1 MTDSDL
7 HRNGDDNNGNEMCK
21 KGEKGES
28 IYGNNE
34 EFMGNLNGDSF
45 PVFNVGDLNGDS
57 FPVFNN
63 QVNNSYSNQMHANSD
78 NESIN
83 VDVDNMKACVDEN
96 GDANNNVNM
105 SKNDDVESM
114 NKAEQVGDETIKEN
128 RSKSI
133 NGMLNSNDSSVR
145 SFVDIANN
153 AKLNNS
159 LLSIPIVIN
168 EKGNEVVVF
177 NDDLIER
184 RIMWNTFGL
193 GDMYLKDKG
202 IFFFKFHDE
211 IRMNEVI
218 NSGPWMVNNKSL
230 FVQKLSIDVCL
241 DRAEPKKLPI
251 ALASSLGKPIIM
263 DDMTTKMYMTGE
275 GRLGYARVLVEISVD
290 KVVKDNIEIVYKR
303 K

>member
-34 EFMGNLNGDSF
+34 EFMGDLNGDSF

-96 GDANNNVNM
+96 GDDNNNVNM

-159 LLSIPIVIN
+159 LLSIPIMIN

-184 RIMWNTFGL
+184 
-193 GDMYLKDKG
+193 
-202 IFFFKFHDE
+202 
-211 IRMNEVI
+211 
-218 NSGPWMVNNKSL
+218 S
-230 FVQKLSIDVCL
+230 
-241 DRAEPKKLPI
+241 

-263 DDMTTKMYMTGE
+263 DDMTTKMYMTWE

-303 K
+303 KGIAPDRSVEN

>member
-1 MTDSDL
+1 DLAYGIRIRDYDKCKMTDSDL
-7 HRNGDDNNGNEMCK
+7 HRNWDDNNGNEMGK

-34 EFMGNLNGDSF
+34 EF
-45 PVFNVGDLNGDS
+45 VGDLNGDS
-57 FPVFNN
+57 FHVFNK

-78 NESIN
+78 NKSIN
-83 VDVDNMKACVDEN
+83 TNVDNMKACVDEN
-96 GDANNNVNM
+96 GDAKNNVNM

-114 NKAEQVGDETIKEN
+114 NKDEQVGDETIKEN
-128 RSKSI
+128 RSKSV

-211 IRMNEVI
+211 IGMNEVI

-230 FVQKLSIDVCL
+230 FV
-241 DRAEPKKLPI
+241 
-251 ALASSLGKPIIM
+251 
-263 DDMTTKMYMTGE
+263 
-275 GRLGYARVLVEISVD
+275 
-290 KVVKDNIEIVYKR
+290 
-303 K
+303 